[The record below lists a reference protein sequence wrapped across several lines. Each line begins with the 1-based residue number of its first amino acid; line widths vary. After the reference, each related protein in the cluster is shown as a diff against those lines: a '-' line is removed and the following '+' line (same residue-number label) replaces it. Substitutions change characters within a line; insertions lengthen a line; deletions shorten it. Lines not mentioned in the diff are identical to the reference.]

1 MIRLPINGCT
11 SLMPTARHHVASAVV
26 GGNIYVIGGRLTG
39 SLVNVDA
46 NKKYDPVSNQWI
58 TDLKPAPSKRSSIAA
73 TSVNGS
79 IYVLEDIPIKERLII
94 MNGIIRQLILGA
106 KKCHCPLLDMD

>member
-1 MIRLPINGCT
+1 MIQLPMNGCT
-11 SLMPTARHHVASAVV
+11 SLMPTARHHVASGVV

-58 TDLKPAPSKRSSIAA
+58 TDLKPNPSKRSSIAA

-79 IYVLEDIPIKERLII
+79 IYVLEDIPIK
-94 MNGIIRQLILGA
+94 
-106 KKCHCPLLDMD
+106 